1 MNTCKEDVF
10 MFPSNPV
17 DDEDIRTLPNEL
29 NGNLVPSI
37 DRKYR
42 HNRLLRRQIIQ
53 LEQSSRKIQDRQN
66 QLDRSVRR
74 IEKEI
79 KSKSL
84 VGIGNPRDNEIIDE
98 RLVERVGKLEETD
111 RSTLKQ
117 IFNVS
122 RQVSE
127 LGRLHLSML
136 QLLESVES
144 LETKVDQN
152 VPDLQRE
159 ISKMEFNLA
168 QATSSISLAKED
180 RVRQFYQS
188 DWTSKSELS

>member
-1 MNTCKEDVF
+1 

-29 NGNLVPSI
+29 NGNVVPSV

-180 RVRQFYQS
+180 RVRQFYQP